1 MTAQRD
7 FAMRAERGVQYVR
20 IVSGVI
26 VCSQVTSDFDGG
38 KCRKGEYFKG
48 PSPSAEVRIKLI
60 MRVQP

>member
-26 VCSQVTSDFDGG
+26 VFSSD
-38 KCRKGEYFKG
+38 
-48 PSPSAEVRIKLI
+48 VRF
-60 MRVQP
+60 